1 VVLLGIVLASFAR
14 PDDVSSISEGHHPV
28 EAVSEGLPH
37 KGYRGSMMP
46 KDADMDVEEQCLH
59 VFGIDALEE
68 YPRGTPMVQ
77 MLIYNLVALGSA
89 N

>member
-14 PDDVSSISEGHHPV
+14 PNDVSSVGEGHHLV
-28 EAVSEGLPH
+28 EAVSEGPPH
-37 KGYRGSMMP
+37 KGSRGSMMP
-46 KDADMDVEEQCLH
+46 KDAGVDVEEQCLP
-59 VFGIDALEE
+59 VFRRDALEE